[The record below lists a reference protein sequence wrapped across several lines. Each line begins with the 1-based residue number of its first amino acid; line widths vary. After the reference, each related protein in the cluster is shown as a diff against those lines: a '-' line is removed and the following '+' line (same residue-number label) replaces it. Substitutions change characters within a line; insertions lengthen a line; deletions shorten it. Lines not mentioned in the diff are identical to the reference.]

1 MAAIAETHP
10 ELKGA
15 IDRMSAVHD
24 PSHMPKISI
33 TPLVEIVIDDWG
45 RATTPPNFELQ
56 VGVPFDGEFISIPH
70 TPALIHFDGIY
81 ITDEE
86 HPPVQLYS
94 VVAIFAHGYW
104 DTRTTDWRFANGQ
117 KVTDVV
123 EAYGEYASRNH
134 FPQIELVITCNS
146 QAELPEHAGF
156 SLLDRLRM
164 KFGLNP
170 SDAGADR
177 NMLNRVAAPS
187 FHDHSGAIVESL
199 GRPVYFVGKVVDG
212 MVVGSA
218 RIPDGVFAGL
228 DNLILAKT
236 I

>member
-1 MAAIAETHP
+1 MATIAEINP

-24 PSHMPKISI
+24 PDQMPKISI
-33 TPLVEIVIDDWG
+33 APLVEIVIDDRG
-45 RATTPPNFELQ
+45 QVSSPPNFELQ
-56 VGVPFDGEFISIPH
+56 TGVPFDGESISIPH
-70 TPALIHFDGIY
+70 VPTLIHFDGIN
-81 ITDEE
+81 ISDEE
-86 HPPVQLYS
+86 HPQVQLYS

-104 DTRTTDWRFANGQ
+104 DTQAADWRFATGQ

-123 EAYGEYASRNH
+123 KAYGEYAGRNH
-134 FPQIELVITCNS
+134 FPQVELVLTCNP

-156 SLLDRLRM
+156 SLLDKIRM
-164 KFGLNP
+164 KLGLNP
-170 SDAGADR
+170 SSAGADR

-187 FHDHSGAIVESL
+187 FHDHPGAIVESL
-199 GRPVYFVGKVVDG
+199 GRSVYFAGKVVDG

-218 RIPDGVFAGL
+218 RIPDGVFVGL